1 MSYDDCRTWEHVGTE
16 FNRDFAELI
25 GQQQMIVNRAHA
37 LAVKKIAQKLRAL
50 QKRYHNHEF
59 VFEDD
64 CGSRT
69 ITITNRRTRAQAV
82 SYFEH
87 VEDFCR
93 FPDLRVLLLEVF
105 YIAENLQETFGV
117 NVGSISTF
125 NTGDRR

>member
-1 MSYDDCRTWEHVGTE
+1 MSLGDWRTWEHVEAE

-25 GQQQMIVNRAHA
+25 GQRQMIVDRAHA

-69 ITITNRRTRAQAV
+69 ITITNRRTRAQTVA
-82 SYFEH
+82 YYQNMR
-87 VEDFCR
+87 DFFR
-93 FPDLRVLLLEVF
+93 FGDLRIFLLEVL

-117 NVGSISTF
+117 NVGSVFTF
-125 NTGDRR
+125 NTGVR

>member
-1 MSYDDCRTWEHVGTE
+1 MSYDDWRTWEHVGTE

-64 CGSRT
+64 CGSQT
-69 ITITNRRTRAQAV
+69 ITITNRRTRTQTVAYYQNIR
-82 SYFEH
+82 
-87 VEDFCR
+87 DFFR
-93 FPDLRVLLLEVF
+93 FGDLHIFLLEVL

-117 NVGSISTF
+117 NVGSVSTF
-125 NTGDRR
+125 NTGVR